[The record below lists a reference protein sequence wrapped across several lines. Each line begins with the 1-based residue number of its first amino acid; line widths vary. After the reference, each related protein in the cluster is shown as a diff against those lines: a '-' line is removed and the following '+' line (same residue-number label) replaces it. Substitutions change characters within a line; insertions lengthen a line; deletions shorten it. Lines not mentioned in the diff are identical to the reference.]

1 LCRVVLS
8 RMSLAM
14 RRRSGAVG
22 AGEGTT
28 PAAVRMLRSSDQSTA
43 ERTRQVR
50 AALAMWALVSA
61 LRDPLTAHRC
71 AYAWTARLVTSAW
84 PKWVVWW
91 HQVHKQTSRRNDWTR
106 VVSS

>member
-28 PAAVRMLRSSDQSTA
+28 PAA